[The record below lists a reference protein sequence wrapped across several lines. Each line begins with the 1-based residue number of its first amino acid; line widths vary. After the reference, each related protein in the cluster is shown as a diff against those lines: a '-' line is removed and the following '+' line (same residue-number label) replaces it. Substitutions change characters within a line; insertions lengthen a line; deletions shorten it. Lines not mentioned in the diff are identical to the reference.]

1 MNFWRLEN
9 IEREFT
15 YRVGTPLRRHVAFT
29 SAVLMALSQGCSSD
43 QHIILTSH
51 SYTPSPRSGSLPVVG
66 AYDFEVNSTVSGSGC
81 VNKEARF
88 SYIGF
93 VGGIR
98 FDNTPKDQAVARATS
113 VALAS
118 KKEGDL
124 LFLTRGMIT
133 ELKTKV
139 CAEVFGR
146 ALTLT
151 KASPEAI
158 AKAKPRRLPQATTQ
172 PVSIATVKPI
182 PKVAQAVGSKS
193 SWRDVTKHWLY
204 WVSGSVVGLGLY
216 EINRG
221 QRQIELR
228 NELAVKEAW
237 TAAQETEFLGSLDAE
252 YIILGG
258 QVTTVLGFSGLA
270 YAGVLTW
277 LANR

>member
-1 MNFWRLEN
+1 M
-9 IEREFT
+9 T
-15 YRVGTPLRRHVAFT
+15 
-29 SAVLMALSQGCSSD
+29 LSQGCSAD
-43 QHIILTSH
+43 RHIILASH

-81 VNKEARF
+81 VQKEARS

-98 FDNTPKDQAVARATS
+98 FNDTPKDQAIARATS

-151 KASPEAI
+151 KAAPEAI
-158 AKAKPRRLPQATTQ
+158 KKPKPPRFRRAQAQ
-172 PVSIATVKPI
+172 PALIATAKPI
-182 PKVAQAVGSKS
+182 PKVVEAVGPKW

-204 WVSGSVVGLGLY
+204 LVSGSVVGLGLI

-221 QRQIELR
+221 QQQIELR
-228 NELAVKEAW
+228 SELARKPAW
-237 TAAQETEFLGSLDAE
+237 TSAQEAEFLRSLDAE
-252 YIILGG
+252 YVLRGG
-258 QVTTVLGFSGLA
+258 QVTTVLGLSGLA